1 MSPCSER
8 SKLVLQYSDSTKR
21 YSDAVT
27 ELNSAVG
34 KVTRTEYERLY
45 RIAEETRVASEY
57 ARLTME
63 LHVSQ
68 HGC

>member
-8 SKLVLQYSDSTKR
+8 SQLVLNYSDSTKR

-34 KVTRTEYERLY
+34 SVPRTEYERLY
-45 RIAEETRVASEY
+45 RIAEESRVESEH

-63 LHVSQ
+63 MHVSQ